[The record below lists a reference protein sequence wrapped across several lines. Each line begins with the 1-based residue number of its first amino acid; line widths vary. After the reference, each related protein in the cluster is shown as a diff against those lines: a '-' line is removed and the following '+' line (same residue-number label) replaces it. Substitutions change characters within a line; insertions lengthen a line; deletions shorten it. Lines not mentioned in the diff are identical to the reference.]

1 MADVRALLKQ
11 KRQQATPRITH
22 PLAQYTPNNQL
33 QCKAC
38 NIPVK
43 EFMWEGHVGSK
54 KHRTAVARLREE
66 QARAEQQRAAEEA
79 QEEAAEEDDAYE
91 QADGAKRKLAS
102 SPDPAPAK
110 RHKPDNAGGFPTDFF
125 SDPNRQV
132 LISAEGDEDDEDAD
146 MQVDGAQAG
155 QQPPAADDPLAAEY
169 AAFMASVAQTT
180 ADADEAHYD
189 KYERATVFA
198 EAQISQD
205 ALAGMPQAAQPVVAE
220 RVDEG
225 APPDDPEETEDQ
237 KRERIDREI
246 IMDRLIEE
254 ERAQEEADMK
264 VAIMKRRLE
273 ELKARKAKKKAGS

>member
-11 KRQQATPRITH
+11 KRQQAAPRITH

-66 QARAEQQRAAEEA
+66 QARAEAARAAEEA
-79 QEEAAEEDDAYE
+79 QEHEDEDEYEE
-91 QADGAKRKLAS
+91 ADGKRKKTS
-102 SPDPAPAK
+102 EPDEAPAK
-110 RHKPDNAGGFPTDFF
+110 RQKGDNAGGFPSDFF
-125 SDPNRQV
+125 SDPNRQ
-132 LISAEGDEDDEDAD
+132 LPPSTADDDDEDGD
-146 MQVDGAQAG
+146 GMQVDGPPADQQA
-155 QQPPAADDPLAAEY
+155 PAADDPLAAEY
-169 AAFMASVAQTT
+169 AAFMASVAQTA
-180 ADADEAHYD
+180 ADAEEAHHD

-198 EAQISQD
+198 EAQINND
-205 ALAGMPQAAQPVVAE
+205 ALVGMPQAAEPVIAE

-225 APPDDPEETEDQ
+225 APPDDPEETEEQ

-264 VAIMKRRLE
+264 VAMMKRRLE

>member
-11 KRQQATPRITH
+11 KRQQAAPRITH

-66 QARAEQQRAAEEA
+66 QARAEAARAAEEA
-79 QEEAAEEDDAYE
+79 QDEEEVEDEYEEA
-91 QADGAKRKLAS
+91 DGKRKKTS
-102 SPDPAPAK
+102 TPDETPAK
-110 RHKPDNAGGFPTDFF
+110 RQKPDNAGGFPSDFF
-125 SDPNRQV
+125 SDPNRQ
-132 LISAEGDEDDEDAD
+132 LPPSTADDDDDDGDG
-146 MQVDGAQAG
+146 MQVDRPSAQ
-155 QQPPAADDPLAAEY
+155 QQAPAADDPLAAEY
-169 AAFMASVAQTT
+169 AAFMASVAQTA
-180 ADADEAHYD
+180 ADAEEAHHD

-198 EAQISQD
+198 EAQINND
-205 ALAGMPQAAQPVVAE
+205 ALVGMPQAAEPVIAE

-225 APPDDPEETEDQ
+225 APPDDPEETEEQ

-264 VAIMKRRLE
+264 VAMMKRRLE